1 MRLGPY
7 EVLGPL
13 GAGGMGEVWRARD
26 TRLDRTVAIKVLPE
40 GFAADPER
48 RARFEREA
56 RAASAL
62 NHPHICT
69 LHDIGHHE
77 GVDYIVLEHLEG
89 ETLADRLATG
99 ALALDGV
106 LRYGIEIAEALAAAH
121 RAGILHRDLKPGNVM
136 LTKTGAKLLDF
147 GLAKRAGVERA
158 GALSVMQTA
167 TAAKPL
173 TSAGTVMGTIQY
185 MSPEQLEGKE
195 ADARSDIWALG
206 TLIYEM
212 ATDRRAFTGASQA
225 SIVAAILKE
234 EPRPMRELQPV
245 APPAL
250 DRLVRAC
257 LTKDPD
263 ERMQSARDVAREL
276 GWMREGSEAPA
287 ISAWAPRR
295 GRLAWVIAALLL
307 GALAGVWIGRRW
319 LPKGSV
325 GLRETSGPTTHTVID
340 LPANAPLALGSHIP
354 TQGFDNPVVTL
365 SPDGTQL
372 AYVGQSGS
380 ETMLYLRSMSGSGV
394 RPIPGTEGALY
405 AFFSPDS
412 QSLGFLT
419 NDKVKKVSLHGGA
432 PLPLADARSPVLAWW
447 TRNKGIYFT
456 QNETRRLSRVSED
469 GRDVADVFAAGNIA
483 FTDVLPDGTAALAD
497 DLLNAGISR
506 DYSDIV
512 LLSPNTKEKKVL
524 VRTGYGGRY
533 VPPGH
538 LVFARAGALLA
549 VRFNISTLRTEGE
562 EFPVASDVSMESL
575 FGQVHASASNNGL
588 LAYVPGG
595 ERAVGKLA
603 WVDRKGNV
611 QFLDI
616 PARVYGVLDLSPDG
630 KRLAV
635 HVAGIKDYIWIY
647 DLERREGRQL
657 AGTEHNGWPVW
668 SPDNLTI
675 ALTSFSKAGRKI
687 LARRVDEG
695 AATKEIVSMRGD
707 REYAT
712 SWLPGGGALALSWF
726 PDGVSFVTL
735 GGKPAGFRAS
745 GHSEWG
751 PEFSPDGRWVAYNS
765 SETGRS
771 EIWIRSY
778 PDGKTSHQIS
788 VDGGIEPVW
797 CPCGELFFRN
807 GNQWLSARIISS
819 QPELRWDPPRPAFQA
834 DFIDTPGRSYDVSPD
849 GQRLIV
855 VKRAAPEI
863 QTKLHLITNWHEPQ
877 RP

>member
-1 MRLGPY
+1 
-7 EVLGPL
+7 
-13 GAGGMGEVWRARD
+13 MGEVWRAKD

-69 LHDIGHHE
+69 LHDIGHQD

-89 ETLADRLATG
+89 ETLADRLASG
-99 ALALDGV
+99 PLPLDGV
-106 LRYGIEIAEALAAAH
+106 LRYGIEIAEGLAAAH

-147 GLAKRAGVERA
+147 GLAKRAGAER
-158 GALSVMQTA
+158 GESLSVMQTA
-167 TAAKPL
+167 TQAKPL

-206 TLIYEM
+206 TLLYEM
-212 ATDRRAFTGASQA
+212 ATGKRAFSGVSQA
-225 SIVAAILKE
+225 SIAAAILKE
-234 EPRPMRELQPV
+234 EPQPMRELQPV

-257 LTKDPD
+257 LAKDPD
-263 ERMQSARDVAREL
+263 ERMQSARDVGREL
-276 GWMREGSEAPA
+276 EWMRDGSETPA
-287 ISAWAPRR
+287 ISSGAPSR
-295 GRLAWVIAALLL
+295 GKWIAWVAAALLL
-307 GALAGVWIGRRW
+307 GALTGAWAGRRW
-319 LPKGSV
+319 LPKGAAGS
-325 GLRETSGPTTHTVID
+325 REPSGPVTHTVID

-354 TQGFDNPVVTL
+354 SEGFESPVLAL
-365 SPDGTQL
+365 SPDGRQL

-394 RPIPGTEGALY
+394 RPIPGTEGAIY

-412 QSLGFLT
+412 QWLGFLT
-419 NDKVKKVSLHGGA
+419 DDKVKKVSLHGGS

-456 QNETRRLSRVSED
+456 QTETTRLSRVSED
-469 GRDVADVFAAGNIA
+469 GREVADVLESPDGGL
-483 FTDVLPDGTAALAD
+483 TDVLPDGSAAIAD
-497 DLLNAGISR
+497 DRSNGGISR
-506 DYSDIV
+506 DFWDIV
-512 LLSPNTKEKKVL
+512 LLSPKSKEKKLL
-524 VRTGYGGRY
+524 VRSGYGGRY
-533 VPPGH
+533 VPSGY

-549 VRFNISTLRTEGE
+549 VRFNISTLETEGE

-575 FGQVHASASNNGL
+575 FGQVHATVSSNGL

-595 ERAVGKLA
+595 ERALGKLA
-603 WVDRKGNV
+603 WVDRTGNV
-611 QFLDI
+611 QFLDV

-635 HVAGIKDYIWIY
+635 HVAGVKDYVWIY

-657 AGTEHNGWPVW
+657 AATEHNGWPVW

-675 ALTSFSKAGRKI
+675 ALTSLIKGGSTI
-687 LARRVDEG
+687 LTRRVDEG
-695 AATKEIVSMRGD
+695 AATKEVLRSGSGD
-707 REYAT
+707 QHVEVT
-712 SWLPGGGALALSWF
+712 SWLPGGGALALSRF
-726 PDGVSFVTL
+726 PSGIGFVTL
-735 GGKPAGFRAS
+735 EGKSVGFES
-745 GHSEWG
+745 KGHDEWG
-751 PEFSPDGRWVAYNS
+751 PEFSPDGRWAAYDS

-778 PDGKTSHQIS
+778 PDGKTSHQVS

-807 GNQWLSARIISS
+807 GSQWLSARIISS

-855 VKRAAPEI
+855 VKRAAAEI
-863 QTKLHLITNWHEPQ
+863 PTKVHLVTNWYEPQ
-877 RP
+877 RPSR